1 MAKLQKVFFIGR
13 DWARLI
19 EGGEFMIGINRMKTF
34 MLLAALTALV
44 LFIGR
49 AIGGQTGLM
58 MAIVLAG
65 VMNFVSYWW
74 SDKIVLRMYNAQ
86 EVSDAEAPELYG
98 IVRQLAQRANIP
110 TPRVYIIPEEPPN
123 AFATGRNPQHAA
135 VAATVGLMRM
145 LDRRELAGVIGHELS
160 HVMNRDTLIMTV
172 AAALA
177 GALGYLAQFA
187 FFFGGRSDDDEAPNP
202 IVAIAGMLIAMIAAP
217 LIQMAISR
225 SREYQADESGARLT
239 DDPLALASA
248 LRKIDGWS
256 KQIPMHSGNPET
268 AHMFIIN
275 PFSAGGVAR
284 LFSTHPSTEERVAR
298 LEAMARGGAP
308 QSGRPIF
315 T

>member
-1 MAKLQKVFFIGR
+1 M
-13 DWARLI
+13 
-19 EGGEFMIGINRMKTF
+19 NRIKTVV
-34 MLLAALTALV
+34 LLAALTALF
-44 LFIGR
+44 LFIGQ
-49 AIGGQTGLM
+49 AIGGQGGLII
-58 MAIVLAG
+58 ALLIAG
-65 VMNFVSYWW
+65 VMNFASYWF

-86 EVSDAEAPELYG
+86 EVSQADSPELYG
-98 IVRQLAQRANIP
+98 IIANLAQRENIP
-110 TPRVYIIPEEPPN
+110 MPRVYIIPEETPN

-135 VAATVGLMRM
+135 VAVTAGLMRM

-202 IVAIAGMLIAMIAAP
+202 IVVIVGMLIAMIAAP

-248 LRKIDGWS
+248 LRKIDG
-256 KQIPMHSGNPET
+256 
-268 AHMFIIN
+268 
-275 PFSAGGVAR
+275 
-284 LFSTHPSTEERVAR
+284 
-298 LEAMARGGAP
+298 
-308 QSGRPIF
+308 
-315 T
+315 

>member
-1 MAKLQKVFFIGR
+1 MTGN
-13 DWARLI
+13 RL
-19 EGGEFMIGINRMKTF
+19 KT
-34 MLLAALTALV
+34 LLLLTALTALV
-44 LFIGR
+44 LFIGQ
-49 AIGGQTGLM
+49 AIGGHSGLII
-58 MAIVLAG
+58 AIILAG
-65 VMNFVSYWW
+65 AMNFVSYWW
-74 SDKIVLRMYNAQ
+74 SDKIVLRMYHAQ
-86 EVSDAEAPELYG
+86 EVTDAEAPELFG

-110 TPRVYIIPEEPPN
+110 MPRVYVIPEETPN

-145 LDRRELAGVIGHELS
+145 LDSRELTGVIGHELS
-160 HVMNRDTLIMTV
+160 HVVNRDTLIMTV

-187 FFFGGRSDDDEAPNP
+187 FFFGGRSDDDDRPNP
-202 IVAIAGMLIAMIAAP
+202 IVVIAGMLIAMVAAP

-225 SREYQADESGARLT
+225 SREYMADESGARLT

-248 LRKIDGWS
+248 LRKIDGYS
-256 KQIPMHSGNPET
+256 KQIPLQSGNPET

-275 PFSAGGVAR
+275 PFSGGGVAR

-298 LEAMARGGAP
+298 LVAMSRSGAP
-308 QSGRPIF
+308 QSAHPIF